1 MSLATALSAYAAL
14 NAAMAVAALGL
25 LAVAALARHFSARK
39 LLSLNYAV
47 CTALAVSL
55 LISALLPE
63 ASFISPSASLWS
75 APSPRDL
82 APATAAAP
90 AGWLSVGDAA
100 GFDAGSVGRVWIA
113 TALTLL
119 ALGLSMLLRDLARLR
134 AIQRHSWCVRRIG
147 RVSVWVNDTVAT
159 PFSYW
164 RPGRAHVVLPAWLIE
179 CPDQFRLVLAHEL
192 QHHRQRDTT
201 WLHVFRVLRLLCCL
215 NPFAHLWVRRV
226 TQLQEYACDEAVT
239 ARPNYSVASYA
250 HCLLDVAARGESMGT
265 PRTAAAL
272 IGFGD
277 PKTLIRRIEKMMQP
291 KTSRRR
297 RGTLALVTC
306 FAAGMTF
313 AAVAANSWIQ
323 DRRISAEQARQIVAG
338 TAVNPAFPITVNDEV
353 LRELNRYAG
362 TPEGREFMRAALAR
376 RALHAGTVNAALAAH
391 GVPADFGAV
400 PIVESGYENLDASRS
415 RLQAAGIWQ
424 FLAKTARRFDL
435 RVDTQVDDRLDPDK
449 ESDAAARMLLAD
461 HGRFGDWQL
470 ALLAFNVGGEAL
482 QKGIDNTGSRDPWVL
497 TRSGLGGDE
506 GYLAKVHAAMIIA
519 ANPGMVA
526 P

>member
-1 MSLATALSAYAAL
+1 MSLAAALSAYAAL

-39 LLSLNYAV
+39 LLALNYAV
-47 CTALAVSL
+47 CAALAVSL

-63 ASFISPSASLWS
+63 ASFISPSASIWS
-75 APSPRDL
+75 APSTSDL
-82 APATAAAP
+82 TPAISAAP
-90 AGWLSVGDAA
+90 AGWLSLGDAT

-113 TALTLL
+113 TALMLL
-119 ALGLSMLLRDLARLR
+119 ALGLGVLLRDFARLR

-179 CPDQFRLVLAHEL
+179 SPDQFRLVLAHEL

-201 WLHVFRVLRLLCCL
+201 WLHVFRALRLLCWL
-215 NPFAHLWVRRV
+215 NPLAHLWVRRV

-239 ARPNYSVASYA
+239 SRPKFSVDSYA
-250 HCLLDVAARGESMGT
+250 HCLLDVAARGEHIGA

-291 KTSRRR
+291 KISRRR
-297 RGTLALVTC
+297 TGTLALVAC
-306 FAAGMTF
+306 FAAGMTM

-323 DRRISAEQARQIVAG
+323 DRRISAEQAQQIVAR
-338 TAVNPAFPITVNDEV
+338 TPVNPAFPVTLNDEV

-362 TPEGREFMRAALAR
+362 TPEGREFMRAALER
-376 RALHAGTVNAALAAH
+376 RNQHAGTVGAALATH
-391 GVPADFGAV
+391 GVPADFAAV
-400 PIVESGYENLDASRS
+400 PIVESGYENLDASRN

-424 FLAKTARRFDL
+424 FLAPTARRFDL
-435 RVDTQVDDRLDPDK
+435 RVDGQVDDRLDPAK
-449 ESDAAARMLLAD
+449 ESEAAARMLLAD
-461 HGRFGDWQL
+461 RGRFGDWQL
-470 ALLAFNVGGEAL
+470 ALLAFNAGGEAL
-482 QKGIDNTGSRDPWVL
+482 QKSIDRTGSRDPWVL
-497 TRSGLGGDE
+497 VRSGLGGDE

-519 ANPGMVA
+519 ANPDMVA